1 MKRARKRAPG
11 GGRKPIGATAAKS
24 LLTIRMS
31 DRLRAELEKWAA
43 KRGRSLTQELIWRL
57 ERTLRA
63 DRRPRRDRISG
74 ALGAL
79 VTEIATWCFIPR
91 QGASRDWHRDPFL
104 FLMFKH
110 AVARVLGGLQPPGE
124 PRSPVADKLSDNPT
138 NPAFEWLRTPESA
151 GTHIATFILD
161 DLFRPKIVTAGDR
174 AEIQIDYPD
183 QPERREFL
191 VDYYERRFNLMDQV
205 GRALKIKQSFVS
217 GIGHRRGKS
226 D

>member
-1 MKRARKRAPG
+1 
-11 GGRKPIGATAAKS
+11 
-24 LLTIRMS
+24 MS
-31 DRLRAELEKWAA
+31 DRLRAELEKRAE
-43 KRGRSLTQELIWRL
+43 KRGCSLTQELIARL
-57 ERTLRA
+57 ERTLIA
-63 DRRPRRDRISG
+63 DRRPRRDRITG

-110 AVARVLGGLQPPGE
+110 AVARVLDGLQPPGE

-183 QPERREFL
+183 QPERSEFL
-191 VDYYERRFNLMDQV
+191 VDYYERRFNLMDQI

-217 GIGHRRGKS
+217 GVGIRRGKQ
-226 D
+226 